1 MSFSQF
7 DGIVYINLDRR
18 TDRKEALTQ
27 ELKRLK
33 VDFSKV
39 HRIQA
44 VDTPLNGVRGCLLSH
59 IKALDFVKSQGW
71 KRGLILEDDVT
82 CYCSSAKI
90 ERETKRFFEKFD
102 GDWDVYLLGG
112 FYDEVYHT
120 FVESVYRLRVA
131 FRAHAYVVHPDYIHE
146 VRNCF
151 QEAVDQTWNH
161 LLHYQSDKFA
171 VDAVWQKLQQKDRW
185 FGCKDRLLNQ
195 ADGVSDIEWIVKSY
209 RH

>member
-1 MSFSQF
+1 MSLSQF

-18 TDRKEALTQ
+18 TDRKEALTK

-39 HRIQA
+39 HRLQA
-44 VDTPLNGVRGCLLSH
+44 VDLPLNGVRGCLLSH

-82 CYCSSAKI
+82 CYCSKAKI

-102 GDWDVYLLGG
+102 GVWDVYLLGG
-112 FYDEVYHT
+112 AYFEVYHT
-120 FVESVYRLRVA
+120 YVEQVYRLRIA
-131 FRAHAYVVHPDYIHE
+131 HRAHAYVVHPEYIPAL
-146 VRNCF
+146 RDCF
-151 QEAVDQTWNH
+151 QEAVDQTRDH
-161 LLHYQSDKFA
+161 LFLQQSAGFA
-171 VDAVWQKLQQKDRW
+171 TDAVWEKLQQKDRW

-195 ADGVSDIEWIVKSY
+195 SDGVSDIEGIFKTY